1 MWFGFTDGGS
11 ALQSSDTTATNICL
25 RCPAQLPGEVTHRVQ
40 EEVWA
45 ALAGAS
51 LQSRHQTK
59 LNEVQLESI
68 GNHDDDDD
76 DDFDSEDDAD
86 FEDDDTGED
95 DHEGDNAAGAPKRP
109 SCATNSGS
117 DPPAK
122 IYGRANERAQAT
134 AQPRRDH
141 PTFED
146 WRSEK
151 LSIESLHTAIMGG
164 GHKCRNVKDGK
175 PCHVGL
181 WGDVHTSIQALR
193 HQREWA
199 LPVRNKGNERKQLI
213 LNHLALCNPQ
223 ATERSSFKLL
233 VGTQVV
239 CPQVYCDNWCIS
251 RAQLDRYIR
260 RVKNKG
266 CRMADAKLSWKR
278 REAAKK
284 DNIVT
289 WFVQYAAEV
298 TEKLPDCDKVLLPRM
313 LWKDLYCQFCADV
326 KAAGIEETIGTCS

>member
-1 MWFGFTDGGS
+1 MWFGFTEGS

-45 ALAGAS
+45 VLAGAS
-51 LQSRHQTK
+51 LQSRQTK
-59 LNEVQLESI
+59 SNEVQLLESI
-68 GNHDDDDD
+68 GNHDDEDND

-95 DHEGDNAAGAPKRP
+95 DHEGDNAAGMLIAHQSFYLHRNLVTLLVLPCINLTYAWTLLAGAPKRHG
-109 SCATNSGS
+109 CATNSGS
-117 DPPAK
+117 VPPAK
-122 IYGRANERAQAT
+122 IYGRANEPARAT

-151 LSIESLHTAIMGG
+151 LSTESLHAAIMGG

-193 HQREWA
+193 RQRALHAVMCRSTSRMHKLMPSLHA
-199 LPVRNKGNERKQLI
+199 LP
-213 LNHLALCNPQ
+213 
-223 ATERSSFKLL
+223 SS
-233 VGTQVV
+233 
-239 CPQVYCDNWCIS
+239 VY
-251 RAQLDRYIR
+251 R
-260 RVKNKG
+260 
-266 CRMADAKLSWKR
+266 
-278 REAAKK
+278 
-284 DNIVT
+284 
-289 WFVQYAAEV
+289 
-298 TEKLPDCDKVLLPRM
+298 
-313 LWKDLYCQFCADV
+313 
-326 KAAGIEETIGTCS
+326 